1 MKNYIMIF
9 ATMSILMLNACTG
22 MQKIPDP
29 APKKLSDYKPPSWV
43 LKGSGAY
50 TDARGKAFFGV
61 GSATGIKNYSLQRTV
76 ADDRARGDLAKVFEF
91 YVTSLTKDYQAHT
104 TAGSFKDSTEEQNAE
119 VALKIVV
126 AQTLRGVTIVDHFEI
141 PERREFL
148 SLARLDYDAFESNI
162 ESNETFQELPEKV
175 RQGIKERAEKLHEEM
190 EDASRK
196 LAEGDCWSGSSDC

>member
-1 MKNYIMIF
+1 MKNYIMF
-9 ATMSILMLNACTG
+9 ATMSLLLMLNACASVEK
-22 MQKIPDP
+22 MPEP
-29 APKKLSDYKPPSWV
+29 APKSLSDYKAPAWV

-148 SLARLDYDAFESNI
+148 SLARLDYDAFESNV
-162 ESNETFQELPEKV
+162 ETNENFQELPEKV
-175 RQGIKERAEKLHEEM
+175 REEIKSRAEKLHEEM
-190 EDASRK
+190 EEESRK
-196 LAEGDCWSGSSDC
+196 LAEGDCFWGSTDC